1 MMSDL
6 KEFRVVST
14 ETVRK
19 EVYVMAR
26 DWEHA
31 EEIASGDVDWEIL
44 SGCPATIDAEQM
56 EEK

>member
-1 MMSDL
+1 MSDL

-26 DWEHA
+26 NWEHA